1 MSIIK
6 KPYELSIWIEKLNE
20 NGTKDEIKGAIIG
33 AHDMEY
39 PGRATNIVLKR
50 ELKGTNTL
58 TFQMPDCYFDS
69 LIGDYIR
76 NDFIDSL
83 IPERKIKL
91 FYDNQWFE
99 FFIKKISEKKVF
111 KSYMKSYTCED
122 AFIDELSRNGY
133 GLTFD
138 EDLYNNVE
146 EKCIFTEETLDGSL
160 WHYAPEY
167 NWGDF
172 TEFTEEKLYRIPL
185 SQFGGRISGYKLSF
199 DLSERQRE
207 KINKKEIE
215 NIYTG
220 DRRLSNLS
228 DDVCYKMF
236 WDQQNFDDI
245 NGEKENPLFLNYVED
260 IPNDGYIY
268 VPYSC
273 LNFCYGSEYSPD
285 EKIKYD
291 RAATETA
298 LEWNNKI
305 VIAPQSVDPRTIIQ
319 FYVFPKNLK
328 IEVDDAGVI
337 LTNGYNYILPLRE
350 WNAAIQ
356 NNIWYFF
363 EDTRLVDAETLGAK
377 DLADATIS
385 HTFRYLFD
393 AQNQRVFN
401 TYRESYGNKVLYYD
415 GYLND
420 SNGDIISGKKYSITD
435 RTEINISDEIDQY
448 VTVYNNSPDEYKGD
462 TEDLYSN
469 SNWEY
474 IQGDNKYKVCSKI
487 ETRQVIPQLARN
499 LIQNGINIQS
509 TDGWQTMK
517 YTEKTDELKSDISS
531 GSVQIRMIN
540 SGEQNSSIKG
550 TVLYYC
556 PPYKEIAY
564 IWVNN
569 EDNNDLLYQINGS
582 FYKRKNNNVF
592 YKDESWKDMD
602 IITLNRKIRSD
613 YSQKKNSISNKNEIL
628 YLYANDNDRI
638 EWEVDGNKYSK
649 DLTSENY
656 SVLNFGIIGQNKKIE
671 KDKIYCLGIELF
683 LSANSSNEDNFE
695 IQIGQ
700 GSLIS
705 SGDYSFSDKIIKIT
719 KEQIFKDIYIGN
731 QNINWEE
738 LNSVE
743 EVILSDNFNQ
753 GYILFRSPY
762 TIENPYFAFCCKR
775 RALIKSVDFFEA
787 YTKGQDSFIKE
798 EAPFYRYSG
807 RDLFGIEQPNEYSG
821 KLWEKTFLDEQEYFN
836 YYYSE
841 PFITIYNNGIGY
853 NEIKNRILFEDMI
866 MLGSTYEYQHY
877 FIQRLKAIPPNGKIK
892 YYDTCGA
899 KEFISSEN
907 LKSNELPLDA
917 ALYTE
922 DNYLIETNYINLNKC
937 KYYNNQNVAEKCDC
951 SFGSDGVATKV
962 CYYQKFGYCPYRFQ
976 TEKHCRKIR
985 TLKISKSNRFNIIQ
999 EISKVFEVYPQFYI
1013 KHTNNGRIIKD
1024 ENSLYEKII
1033 FYITEKGSENQ
1044 VGFKYGKNLKD
1055 ISRELASDKIVS
1067 KLYVQDVDSELSRTG
1082 LCSIKTAADNI
1093 SKDSFIID
1101 LSYYI
1106 KKGLLDKDE
1115 VERDLYGNYFNSN
1128 NFSFSGGG
1136 FLRQLGYYNEQYD
1149 KISNKIIN
1157 LQDSS
1162 FTELEAN
1169 LNVNLQ
1175 GIITAQEQL
1184 NKIKKQMEHFSN
1196 VNSDKQS
1203 QSYLNYKT
1211 KKEEQEA
1218 ILMQLISGTFYTDGL
1233 PEMNHD
1239 YYKEDY
1245 GIKID
1250 TSIDWMNPIE
1260 WFTQIVSYDKMR
1272 ENWVEYHLYTKGI
1285 LGQYNKEYNQIQ
1297 AWKKERAS
1305 YLKMINKISEEF
1317 YKKYEPYLKEGTWSD
1332 SNYLDDNAY
1341 YFGALQVAAQGAIP
1355 KVSYNISVIGI
1366 DVFEEYKDF
1375 YSFYLGD
1382 VTWVED
1388 EGLFGIN
1395 QKTGFPNKL
1404 RVMISEITYNLDEPA
1419 KDSIKVQNYTTKFED
1434 LFQQVTASVQSLQ
1447 YNENIYKRSSNF
1459 TSLQNIETSSLQGT
1473 LDKNNLTLL
1482 NTSEDNI
1489 KINNEGTRGS
1499 DINNHANQYKQNG
1512 QGIFFSND
1520 GGQHWNVGIG
1530 PSGINADYIKVGTLD
1545 ASKIRIVDGNYLYF
1559 SWDKDGI
1566 VSYRDPTSVNTTDLN
1581 RFDFVSF
1588 NKYGLSLVEN
1598 DKIRLRAGYNF
1609 NGNNGEVAT
1618 ETEPGQSVGFY
1629 LYNSNGQEIFSTDT
1643 PKSSETQNIDT
1654 ARIKLIG
1661 EMFISD
1667 LSDFEKNIDCYVYQN
1682 KYDKVVNNF
1691 AYLTTFGET
1700 VMYHGEDQTQESYWE
1715 KLYTGVLIY
1724 NLNEEAYEDGTYNLY
1739 RVVNGEQEFYWA
1751 TSATE
1756 FIVGSWYYG
1765 YRTDNQSV
1773 NIIKLKKS
1781 EKDIE
1786 YYSQSQLP
1794 SITAEDNKV
1803 YIYIDDE
1810 LQENIIVY
1818 RNTSSEFFLSEN
1830 KTQQKLSG
1838 GSAAIIL
1845 NNKQNFKNE
1854 DTTSPDKQRL
1864 ICIANKITD
1873 QQKNEETIR
1882 NIITVLKDGSL
1893 YIGGEIKD
1901 ADNKKIEE
1909 ENLENLPDLI
1919 TVHDAYISMIP
1930 GVNNNNLNMDI
1941 SNIQFYKNGRKISG
1955 WDLLL

>member
-6 KPYELSIWIEKLNE
+6 KSYELSTWIEKLNE
-20 NGTKDEIKGAIIG
+20 NGIKDEIKGAVIG
-33 AHDMEY
+33 SHDMEY

-58 TFQMPDCYFDS
+58 TFQMVDRYFDS
-69 LIGDYIR
+69 LIGDYVR
-76 NDFIDSL
+76 NDFIDTL

-91 FYDNQWFE
+91 YYDNQWFE

-111 KSYMKSYTCED
+111 KSYIKSYTCED

-146 EKCIFTEETLDGSL
+146 EIKDFTEETLDGSL
-160 WHYAPEY
+160 WHYAPKY

-172 TEFTEEKLYRIPL
+172 TEFIEERLYRIPL
-185 SQFGGRISGYKLSF
+185 SQFGGRINGYRLSF
-199 DLSERQRE
+199 DLSENQRDRVDE
-207 KINKKEIE
+207 KEIE
-215 NIYTG
+215 NIYTE
-220 DRRLSNLS
+220 DRRLANLS
-228 DDVCYKMF
+228 DDVCSKMF
-236 WDQQNFDDI
+236 WDQQNFEDR
-245 NGEKENPLFLNYVED
+245 NGEKENLLFSNYIED

-319 FYVFPKNLK
+319 FYAFPKDLK
-328 IEVDDAGVI
+328 IEIDDAGVI
-337 LTNGYNYILPLRE
+337 LTTGYNYILPLRE

-377 DLADATIS
+377 DLANATIS

-401 TYRESYGNKVLYYD
+401 TYREAYGNKVVYYD

-420 SNGDIISGKKYSITD
+420 DNGESIIGKKYSITD

-448 VTVYNNSPDEYKGD
+448 VVVYNNSPDEYKD
-462 TEDLYSN
+462 ENEDLYSN
-469 SNWEY
+469 SNWDY
-474 IQGDNKYKVCSKI
+474 IKGDNKYRVCSKI

-499 LIQNGINIQS
+499 LVQNGVNIQS
-509 TDGWQTMK
+509 IDGWQAMK
-517 YTEKTDELKSDISS
+517 YVEKSDNLKEDISS
-531 GSVQIRMIN
+531 NSVQIRMI
-540 SGEQNSSIKG
+540 EQANNNSSIKG
-550 TVLYYC
+550 TALYYC

-564 IWVNN
+564 MWANN
-569 EDNNDLLYQINGS
+569 NNNNIILYQIYGD
-582 FYKRKNNNVF
+582 FYLKQKDENIF
-592 YKDESWKDMD
+592 YKDEKWKNMD
-602 IITLNRKIRSD
+602 ATVLSRQIRQT
-613 YSQKKNSISNKNEIL
+613 YTQKKNPDSNKNEIL
-628 YLYANDNDRI
+628 YLYAN
-638 EWEVDGNKYSK
+638 NKDQITWKIKGWDDSQEYTK
-649 DLTSENY
+649 NLEQENF
-656 SVLNFGIIGQNKKIE
+656 SILNFGIIGQNKKIE
-671 KDKIYCLGIELF
+671 KDKIYCIGVEL
-683 LSANSSNEDNFE
+683 LLATSSKEEDDFS
-695 IQIGQ
+695 ILIGQ

-705 SGDYSFSDKIIKIT
+705 SGDYSFSDKVIKIT
-719 KEQIFKDIYIGN
+719 KDQIFGDIFLGSKE
-731 QNINWEE
+731 INWNE
-738 LNSVE
+738 LNSIDSITLQE
-743 EVILSDNFNQ
+743 DFKQ

-762 TIENPYFAFCCKR
+762 TIENPYFAFSCKK
-775 RALIKSVDFFEA
+775 RALIKTVEFFEA

-807 RDLFGIEQPNEYSG
+807 RDLFGTEQPLKYNG
-821 KLWEKTFLDEQEYFN
+821 QTWEKTAFDEEKYFN
-836 YYYSE
+836 YYFSK
-841 PFITIYNNGIGY
+841 PFITEKVDGINK
-853 NEIKNRILFEDMI
+853 NEIKNKVLFEDMI

-877 FIQRLKAIPPNGKIK
+877 FIQRLKASPPSGRIK

-907 LKSNELPLDA
+907 LEDNKLPLDA

-922 DNYLIETNYINLNKC
+922 DNYTIETNYINLNKC
-937 KYYNNQNVAEKCDC
+937 KYYSNQNIAEKCDC
-951 SFGSDGVATKV
+951 SYGSDGAANKV
-962 CYYQKFGYCPYRFQ
+962 CYFQKFGYCPYRFQ

-999 EISKVFEVYPQFYI
+999 EISKVFEIYPQFYI
-1013 KHTNNGRIIKD
+1013 KHTSNGRIIKD
-1024 ENSLYEKII
+1024 NNSLYEKIV

-1044 VGFKYGKNLKD
+1044 LGFRYGRNLKD

-1082 LCSIKTAADNI
+1082 LCSIKTAADNV

-1115 VERDLYGNYFNSN
+1115 VERDLYGDYFNLNS
-1128 NFSFSGGG
+1128 FSFCGGG

-1196 VNSDKQS
+1196 TNSEQLS

-1233 PEMNHD
+1233 PELD
-1239 YYKEDY
+1239 DKYYNEEY
-1245 GIKID
+1245 GITIN
-1250 TSIDWMNPIE
+1250 TSLDWTNPLE
-1260 WFTQIVSYDKMR
+1260 WFSQIINYDKMK
-1272 ENWVEYHLYTKGI
+1272 ENWANNHLYTKGI
-1285 LGQYNKEYNQIQ
+1285 LGQYNKEYSQIQ

-1332 SNYLDDNAY
+1332 SNYLSDEAY

-1366 DVFEEYKDF
+1366 DIFEEYKDI
-1375 YSFYLGD
+1375 YNFYLGD
-1382 VTWVED
+1382 ITWVED
-1388 EGLFGIN
+1388 EGMFGIN

-1404 RVMISEITYNLDEPA
+1404 KVIISEIDYNLDDPS
-1419 KDSIKVQNYTTKFED
+1419 KDTIKVQNYTTKFED
-1434 LFQQVTASVQSLQ
+1434 LFQQVSASVQSLS

-1489 KINNEGTRGS
+1489 KINNEGTKGS

-1559 SWDKDGI
+1559 SWDKNGI
-1566 VSYRDPTSVNTTDLN
+1566 ISYRDPIGINTTELN
-1581 RFDFVSF
+1581 KFDFVNF

-1598 DKIRLRAGYNF
+1598 NRIRLRAGYNF
-1609 NGNNGEVAT
+1609 NGNNGDPST
-1618 ETEPGQSVGFY
+1618 ETEQGDAVGFY
-1629 LYNSNGQEIFSTDT
+1629 LYNSNGKEIFSTDT
-1643 PKSSETQNIDT
+1643 PKTDATQQTDT
-1654 ARIKLIG
+1654 ARIKLLG

-1667 LSDFEKNIDCYVYQN
+1667 LETFQQKIITYKYSKEYQLKENGQIYQALGDEEIFIYAGQQIWEKNVGN
-1682 KYDKVVNNF
+1682 VWLRN
-1691 AYLTTFGET
+1691 T
-1700 VMYHGEDQTQESYWE
+1700 
-1715 KLYTGVLIY
+1715 
-1724 NLNEEAYEDGTYNLY
+1724 DGTSDNTLY
-1739 RVVNGEQEFYWA
+1739 YILDMEKDGEIMTCA
-1751 TSATE
+1751 
-1756 FIVGSWYYG
+1756 V
-1765 YRTDNQSV
+1765 
-1773 NIIKLKKS
+1773 KKS
-1781 EKDIE
+1781 N
-1786 YYSQSQLP
+1786 YP
-1794 SITAEDNKV
+1794 FITGFTCKVIPVEDSGV
-1803 YIYIDDE
+1803 DCIYLE
-1810 LQENIIVY
+1810 S
-1818 RNTSSEFFLSEN
+1818 TPEN
-1830 KTQQKLSG
+1830 KTYTTTTDAPNLKDVAVVYLDEVENKTHDIYNPTSNKYYLTRSKTEKTIDSQ
-1838 GSAAIIL
+1838 SASILL

-1854 DTTSPDKQRL
+1854 TEKKLEKERL
-1864 ICIANKITD
+1864 ICIANKVDKT
-1873 QQKNEETIR
+1873 TIE
-1882 NIITVLKDGSL
+1882 NIITVLKNGSL
-1893 YIGGEIKD
+1893 YIGGQIFDENGKEI
-1901 ADNKKIEE
+1901 NINSLEE
-1909 ENLENLPDLI
+1909 LPDLI
-1919 TVHDAYISMIP
+1919 TIKNAHIKMDTGSQDMALNLKNIDLYKDDKRITSIP
-1930 GVNNNNLNMDI
+1930 E
-1941 SNIQFYKNGRKISG
+1941 
-1955 WDLLL
+1955 LLEAML